1 MFLKIND
8 KSKAAIASNLSA
20 EIYDLEIIE
29 KDIQDNKEN
38 FTRFL
43 LMGKDII
50 QPENDDKS
58 FITSFYLN

>member
-1 MFLKIND
+1 M
-8 KSKAAIASNLSA
+8 
-20 EIYDLEIIE
+20 DLEIIE

-50 QPENDDKS
+50 QPENDEKLYV
-58 FITSFYLN
+58 TSFLFKLKK